1 VQNPPDNLPQKII
14 NQTEFSVL
22 RLTAL
27 TVRQVKKKRPEGWRN
42 DIMFAGPLVPRSL
55 GEACCADYM
64 LRHTYAV
71 PVPSPRLAIASV
83 GKRKEAQRRKTI
95 VSNYDFL
102 ILGSECGAAAL
113 FVTRNASSRSRRR
126 RSCLSSNPTSCLG
139 PYVAY
144 FILLARRDVPRCIT
158 VL

>member
-1 VQNPPDNLPQKII
+1 
-14 NQTEFSVL
+14 
-22 RLTAL
+22 
-27 TVRQVKKKRPEGWRN
+27 
-42 DIMFAGPLVPRSL
+42 MFAGPLVPRSL

-95 VSNYDFL
+95 VSNYHFL

-158 VL
+158 VGGNSIRLRQKLPKNTLKLFLRPSARSEISLP